1 MQILKFFCYE
11 FCIHMILSQDHY
23 WKGEGCAVFSISGY
37 LEPNSPWLVL
47 QQLSGKHQKLTK
59 IRKKSQNLIMK
70 REAKSNAA
78 QKSNELAAH
87 LEAKSKMSHE
97 LENQQ
102 LTVWLE
108 RELAIGR
115 ELPPNVH
122 PVTISDLLLEN
133 MVLMMWDRN
142 MALKDLCA
150 KLERS
155 LYLLQLKQR
164 WDMIRWNMIKHEK
177 SHNNARHSRSWS
189 SPSKRDNEVTLLPL
203 RSLT

>member
-1 MQILKFFCYE
+1 
-11 FCIHMILSQDHY
+11 
-23 WKGEGCAVFSISGY
+23 
-37 LEPNSPWLVL
+37 
-47 QQLSGKHQKLTK
+47 
-59 IRKKSQNLIMK
+59 MK

-133 MVLMMWDRN
+133 MVLMM
-142 MALKDLCA
+142 
-150 KLERS
+150 
-155 LYLLQLKQR
+155 
-164 WDMIRWNMIKHEK
+164 
-177 SHNNARHSRSWS
+177 
-189 SPSKRDNEVTLLPL
+189 
-203 RSLT
+203 